1 MLTLILLLLVL
12 STTTCTEY
20 GVNVHHGGT
29 DPTLLATK
37 MAERNL
43 KHARFDLWGNDP
55 VYLPKFRT
63 AVSALNA
70 AGIKSEAVV
79 FTNFSRGQKRSED
92 CGADLEEVE
101 STAYVLG
108 GAVGY
113 YSWWDHPGIPV
124 PCTSLVGYYA
134 VGYSVWWDLPRFSI
148 MEESYC
154 AGNTPSHSR

>member
-113 YSWWDHPGIPV
+113 
-124 PCTSLVGYYA
+124 
-134 VGYSVWWDLPRFSI
+134 SVWWDLPRFSI

-154 AGNTPSHSR
+154 AGNTPSHSRIHLTLGVSYCAGNTPSHSR